1 MGDITLV
8 EMGGLVLG
16 LLLTGV
22 LAGVLAGLLGVGG
35 GIVVVPVLF
44 YVFALL
50 AIDPAVRMHLAVG
63 TSLAII
69 VPTSLRS
76 ARSHYHAGTVDTGLL
91 RDLGLS
97 LLAGVLLSVALS
109 AMVSGRLLTAVFG
122 IMAVLVAINMA
133 RTSGPPRITGT
144 PPRGALRHGIGA
156 FIGSVSTMMGIGG
169 GTLSVPTLDALGYPI
184 RRSIGTAAAI
194 GTIISVPGAVGFIMS
209 FIMYRLT
216 TSWVSASPRA
226 VSSRRQGAIFAAVTS
241 TRPGVGGL
249 RVDQRMALILQA
261 DAGELLRH
269 GVADE
274 IRHGVCCGFG

>member
-22 LAGVLAGLLGVGG
+22 LAGILAGLLGVGG

-50 AIDPAVRMHLAVG
+50 DIDPALRMHLAVG

-91 RDLGLS
+91 RDLGPA
-97 LLAGVLLSVALS
+97 LLAGVVLGIVLS
-109 AMVSGRLLTAVFG
+109 AVVSGRFLTAVFA

-133 RTSGPPRITGT
+133 RSSGPPKITGT
-144 PPRGALRHGIGA
+144 PPAGALRHGIGT

-169 GTLSVPTLDALGYPI
+169 GTLSVPILDALGYPI

-194 GTIISVPGAVGFIMS
+194 GTIISVPGAVGFV
-209 FIMYRLT
+209 
-216 TSWVSASPRA
+216 WA
-226 VSSRRQGAIFAAVTS
+226 GW
-241 TRPGVGGL
+241 G
-249 RVDQRMALILQA
+249 A
-261 DAGELLRH
+261 DALPPFSLGYVSLLGLAVIAPLTVLCAPF
-269 GVADE
+269 GVRLAMTMDTTHLK
-274 IRHGVCCGFG
+274 RAFAVFLFLTALSMLYSVLNG